1 VILPGI
7 PTEHFIGEVKSTPA
21 VKRFLVVSRLDSTS
35 GVMTALQ
42 ALRLVREKNKQV
54 SLSIYGRGDSDFISQ
69 VRSFAVQNALPVE
82 FLTVSNLNR
91 DLATVYQQHDALL
104 YTSEWEEPFARVP
117 LEAMACGLPV
127 IGSLVGGAKDLF
139 RHGENVLTFSPGDV
153 NELASRMQELQLQPA
168 LRRQMAETAQ
178 TETLGKFSETAMV
191 DQIENYLNVSLE
203 GWNVT

>member
-1 VILPGI
+1 
-7 PTEHFIGEVKSTPA
+7 
-21 VKRFLVVSRLDSTS
+21 
-35 GVMTALQ
+35 
-42 ALRLVREKNKQV
+42 
-54 SLSIYGRGDSDFISQ
+54 
-69 VRSFAVQNALPVE
+69 
-82 FLTVSNLNR
+82 
-91 DLATVYQQHDALL
+91 VYQQHDALL